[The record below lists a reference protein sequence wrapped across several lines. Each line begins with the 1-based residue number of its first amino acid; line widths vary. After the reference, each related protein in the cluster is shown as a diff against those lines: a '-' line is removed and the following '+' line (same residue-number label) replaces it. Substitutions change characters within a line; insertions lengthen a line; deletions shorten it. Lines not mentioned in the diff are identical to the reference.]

1 MGVVSDKEK
10 MKFMVENVKTV
21 MIENI
26 KTAINFNSTNG
37 KSQLMEYFLEQY
49 KPTKIVIQE
58 FPYSS
63 NVENNNVEN
72 KQV

>member
-1 MGVVSDKEK
+1 
-10 MKFMVENVKTV
+10 MV
-21 MIENI
+21 ENI
-26 KTAINFNSTNG
+26 KTAINFTSTNG

-49 KPTKIVIQE
+49 KPIKIVIQE

-63 NVENNNVEN
+63 NVEN

>member
-1 MGVVSDKEK
+1 MGVVSDKEEIR
-10 MKFMVENVKTV
+10 FMV
-21 MIENI
+21 ENI

-63 NVENNNVEN
+63 NVEN

>member
-1 MGVVSDKEK
+1 
-10 MKFMVENVKTV
+10 MV
-21 MIENI
+21 ENI
-26 KTAINFNSTNG
+26 KTAITFNSTNG

>member
-10 MKFMVENVKTV
+10 IRFMVEN
-21 MIENI
+21 IENIKNI
-26 KTAINFNSTNG
+26 KTAIKFNSTNG
-37 KSQLMEYFLEQY
+37 KSQLMKYFLEQY

-58 FPYSS
+58 FPCSF
-63 NVENNNVEN
+63 NVEN

>member
-10 MKFMVENVKTV
+10 IRFMV
-21 MIENI
+21 ENI
-26 KTAINFNSTNG
+26 KTAIKFNSTND
-37 KSQLMEYFLEQY
+37 KSQLMKYFLEQY

-58 FPYSS
+58 FPCSF
-63 NVENNNVEN
+63 NVEN

>member
-10 MKFMVENVKTV
+10 IRFMVENIEN
-21 MIENI
+21 IENI
-26 KTAINFNSTNG
+26 KTAIKFNSTNG
-37 KSQLMEYFLEQY
+37 KSQLMKYFLEQY

-58 FPYSS
+58 FPCSF
-63 NVENNNVEN
+63 NVEN